1 MYVEAVR
8 RGKYTSYLR
17 RGTFL
22 DMMYMTDAIEAIVR
36 LMETDAVRLKHRNAF
51 NVTAMSVDPEMMAA
65 AIRKHVPHFE
75 LGYSVDPVRQAIA
88 DQWPDRIDVTAA
100 RTEWDFQAEY
110 DLDRM
115 TGEMLLKLR
124 EVNEG
129 DSKIS

>member
-1 MYVEAVR
+1 
-8 RGKYTSYLR
+8 
-17 RGTFL
+17 
-22 DMMYMTDAIEAIVR
+22 
-36 LMETDAVRLKHRNAF
+36 
-51 NVTAMSVDPEMMAA
+51 MSVDPEMLAA
-65 AIRKHVPHFE
+65 AIRKHLPYFE

-100 RTEWDFQAEY
+100 RAEWNFQAEY

-124 EVNEG
+124 EVSEG